1 MRNARGFSLTEVI
14 VILVIIGILAGIG
27 TLNFNQWQR
36 KYAIEAQVKEM
47 LADLSNAR
55 MLAIQS
61 KREHRVFL
69 STNSYTTV
77 RYEDTEPDA
86 VKIDPTVAG
95 SGGQVVTSMGL
106 VVADRQFRKM
116 LRYPIEQYTQGTG
129 ARAAFAAT
137 PITFNNRGYALT
149 NLTIAVGLGQGEPA
163 YNCLVIS
170 DARIN
175 IGRIDTNDNTCRFN

>member
-14 VILVIIGILAGIG
+14 IIMVIMGILVGIG
-27 TLNFNQWQR
+27 TLNFSQWQR

-77 RYEDTEPDA
+77 RYEDTEADA
-86 VKIDPTVAG
+86 VKIDPTTAG
-95 SGGQVVTSMGL
+95 SGGQVVTSQGQ
-106 VVADRQFRKM
+106 VVANRQFNKTF
-116 LRYPIEQYTQGTG
+116 RYPIEQYTQGTG
-129 ARAAFAAT
+129 VRTALAAT
-137 PITFNNRGYALT
+137 PIVINNRGYST
-149 NLTIAVGLGQGEPA
+149 NMTIAVAFGQADPA

-175 IGRIDTNDNTCRFN
+175 IGRINANDNTCRFN